1 MRGVFIVLE
10 GPDKSGKSTQA
21 ETLVASLRK
30 AGLEAVH
37 TREPGGTGLA
47 EAVRRVV
54 LDPDLRVH
62 PLAELLLYEAA
73 SAQHTAELIRP
84 ALARGAVVVCER
96 YTLATLVYQGLAR
109 GLGVGLARRVD
120 RVATGGLEAD
130 LTLVLDIPPELF
142 KRRDPARVQDR
153 LEREAPAFR
162 RRVRDGYRMLARRL
176 PRTVLIAA
184 DRPLEAVAADVA
196 ARVGR
201 LLARRRRAGSGAL
214 T

>member
-1 MRGVFIVLE
+1 MRGVFLVLE

-21 ETLVASLRK
+21 KRLVESLRR
-30 AGLEAVH
+30 AGLDAVH

-54 LDPDLRVH
+54 LDPALKVH

-73 SAQHTAELIRP
+73 RAQHTAELIRP

-109 GLGVGLARRVD
+109 GLGVALCRRVD
-120 RVATGGLEAD
+120 RVATAGLVPD
-130 LTLVLDIPPELF
+130 LTVVLDIPSELF
-142 KRRDPARVQDR
+142 KRRDPSRAHDR

-162 RRVRDGYRMLARRL
+162 RRVRDGYLRLARRL
-176 PRTVLIAA
+176 PRTVVVDA
-184 DRPLEAVAADVA
+184 DRPEDAVAAEVWE
-196 ARVGR
+196 RVR
-201 LLARRRRAGSGAL
+201 RALARRRR
-214 T
+214 

>member
-21 ETLVASLRK
+21 KRLVAALK
-30 AGLEAVH
+30 GAGLKAVH

-73 SAQHTAELIRP
+73 RAQHTAELIVP
-84 ALARGAVVVCER
+84 ALKKGSVVVCER

-109 GLGVGLARRVD
+109 GLGVALARRVD

-130 LTLVLDIPPELF
+130 LTLVLDIPPERF
-142 KRRDPARVQDR
+142 SQRDPSRAHDR

-162 RRVRDGYRMLARRL
+162 RRVRDGYLRLARTL
-176 PRTVLIAA
+176 PRTALVDA
-184 DRPLEAVAADVA
+184 DRPLDAVTADVA

-201 LLARRRRAGSGAL
+201 LLARRRLAPPGAL
-214 T
+214 A